1 MEKDTKKYEFR
12 KLNSTDLFPLM
23 KLVKKIGVKSFAGII
38 ESIDVSSVEGEDK
51 EYEVGLTTI
60 LKIADLLI
68 DRLADCEKEI
78 YAILE
83 RISDLSFDELKAL
96 DIDVFVEMI
105 IDFVKK
111 DEFMAFSNAV
121 LKLLN

>member
-38 ESIDVSSVEGEDK
+38 ESIDVSNVEGEDK

-83 RISDLSFDELKAL
+83 RTSDLSFDELKAL

>member
-12 KLNSTDLFPLM
+12 KLNSTDIFPLM

-38 ESIDVSSVEGEDK
+38 ESIDVSSVEGENK

-83 RISDLSFDELKAL
+83 RTSDLSFDELKAL